1 VLGRARGESEVAA
14 RALGVRL
21 QAMEVRALHE
31 FMSAFAAIQL
41 PGVVRIA
48 LVGSLATEK
57 PEPKDVDLLIAVTDE
72 ADLAAT
78 ALAAGWLKRYT
89 QSYNHGADVFV
100 ADSSGHYLGHLC
112 P

>member
-21 QAMEVRALHE
+21 QAMEVRAPHE

-41 PGVVRIA
+41 PGIVRIA

-57 PEPKDVDLLIAVTDE
+57 PEPKDVDLLIPSPTKQTWPR
-72 ADLAAT
+72 LRS
-78 ALAAGWLKRYT
+78 LPG
-89 QSYNHGADVFV
+89 G
-100 ADSSGHYLGHLC
+100 
-112 P
+112 